1 MEEGALLQ
9 PVLGCKQGARQKDL
23 LTQFTPSGRSILD
36 YKQPAAAAAFRLSLP
51 AKVVRAEYGRER
63 SALIHARHAGNT
75 AIEWEREIVVIFNL
89 GVARDP
95 FLPI

>member
-1 MEEGALLQ
+1 M
-9 PVLGCKQGARQKDL
+9 
-23 LTQFTPSGRSILD
+23 D
-36 YKQPAAAAAFRLSLP
+36 YKQPVAAAAFHLFLP
-51 AKVVRAEYGRER
+51 PKVVWAEYGRER
-63 SALIHARHAGNT
+63 SALIHTRHAGNT

>member
-1 MEEGALLQ
+1 MQ
-9 PVLGCKQGARQKDL
+9 PVLGWKQSAQKDL

-36 YKQPAAAAAFRLSLP
+36 YKQPAAAAFCLSLP
-51 AKVVRAEYGRER
+51 PKVVWAEYGRLR
-63 SALIHARHAGNT
+63 SALIHTHTRHAGNA